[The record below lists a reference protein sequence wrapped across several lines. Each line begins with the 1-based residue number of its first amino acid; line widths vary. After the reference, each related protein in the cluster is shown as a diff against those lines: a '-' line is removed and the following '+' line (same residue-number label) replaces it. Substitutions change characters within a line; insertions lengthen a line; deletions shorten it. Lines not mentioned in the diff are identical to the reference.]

1 MRVVSGIDK
10 RSLDWPRCEGKA
22 VEKLSG
28 AALTSAVNNK
38 MALSLSPLSLIG
50 IYGI

>member
-22 VEKLSG
+22 VEKPSERG
-28 AALTSAVNNK
+28 VSQRSK
-38 MALSLSPLSLIG
+38 
-50 IYGI
+50 

>member
-1 MRVVSGIDK
+1 MVSGIDK
-10 RSLDWPRCEGKA
+10 RSLDWPRCEG
-22 VEKLSG
+22 ESGRETSG

-50 IYGI
+50 N